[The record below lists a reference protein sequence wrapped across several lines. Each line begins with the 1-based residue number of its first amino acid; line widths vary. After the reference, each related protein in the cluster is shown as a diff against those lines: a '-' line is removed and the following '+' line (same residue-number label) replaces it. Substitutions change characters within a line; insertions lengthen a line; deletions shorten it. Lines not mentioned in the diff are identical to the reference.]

1 MRKIILL
8 VILAVLI
15 MIVMYQLSKS
25 KENFESEKVKV
36 LVFLSKSCPHC
47 IDYKGTEDKPG
58 EEPNVISVL
67 STMPNVEYKSVFCD
81 EEPEL
86 SDKYKVV
93 FVPTC
98 FVEKG
103 NKSEQLTGN
112 VSADNI
118 VKKINSM

>member
-8 VILAVLI
+8 FILAVLI
-15 MIVMYQLSKS
+15 VIVMYQLNKS

-47 IDYKGTEDKPG
+47 VTYKN
-58 EEPNVISVL
+58 EEPNVISTL
-67 STMPNVEYKSVFCD
+67 ASMPSVEYKSVFCD

-86 SDKYKVV
+86 SDKYKVMY
-93 FVPTC
+93 VPTC

-103 NKSEQLTGN
+103 DKSEQLTGN
-112 VSADNI
+112 VTGENI

>member
-15 MIVMYQLSKS
+15 VIVMYQLSKS

-47 IDYKGTEDKPG
+47 VTYKND
-58 EEPNVISVL
+58 EESKVTSVL
-67 STMPNVEYKSVFCD
+67 QNMPNVEYKSMFCD

-86 SDKYKVV
+86 SDKYKVLY
-93 FVPTC
+93 VPTC

-103 NKSEQLTGN
+103 TKSEQLTGN
-112 VSADNI
+112 VTAKNI
-118 VKKINSM
+118 IEKMTSM